1 MRDVP
6 EIRFKG
12 FSDAWVQRK
21 LSSLVDFSN
30 GINAPKEQYGKGRK
44 MISVMDILSDEP
56 IKYSIIKNSV
66 EVDDK
71 TKNNFKV
78 ECGDLV
84 FVRSSE
90 VASEVGWAKAYTDDE
105 YALFSG
111 FSIRGNKKSDFDNC
125 FIELSLNSKN
135 RAQIESKTGGSTR
148 FNVNQSILSDVAIF
162 QPNLTEQTAIGNFF
176 HALDKTITL
185 LKRKLDKLKQ
195 LKKAYL
201 QQMFPQAGERVPKV
215 RFAGFSGDWEE
226 RRLGEVI
233 EKLKSYSLSREAET
247 NEVTGYRYIHYGDIH
262 KQVAD
267 IVVADEQLPHIKEGN
282 YIPIEKGDLVL
293 ADASEDYV
301 GIAEPCIILHTP
313 KDKIIAGLHTIAIRP
328 VKSNPLYLYFLFH
341 TDEFRKFG
349 KYVGTGL
356 KVFGITY
363 NNLAQYAMVLP
374 SFEEQT
380 AIGNFFRNLDE
391 QITAQ
396 QIKLDNLKQLKS
408 AYLQKMF
415 V

>member
-1 MRDVP
+1 MRDTP

-12 FSDAWVQRK
+12 FTGAWVQRK
-21 LSSLVDFSN
+21 LGEVAEFSKGNGYSKSDLTDMGTPIILYGRLYTNYETIIEDVDTFVNIKGKPTISCGGEVIIPSSGETAGD
-30 GINAPKEQYGKGRK
+30 
-44 MISVMDILSDEP
+44 ISRASVVSKSGVILG
-56 IKYSIIKNSV
+56 
-66 EVDDK
+66 
-71 TKNNFKV
+71 
-78 ECGDLV
+78 GDLNIV
-84 FVRSSE
+84 TPDSTINSTFLALTISS
-90 VASEVGWAKAYTDDE
+90 
-105 YALFSG
+105 
-111 FSIRGNKKSDFDNC
+111 GNSQR
-125 FIELSLNSKN
+125 ELSK
-135 RAQIESKTGGSTR
+135 RAQGKSVVHI
-148 FNVNQSILSDVAIF
+148 NNSDLKEVSF
-162 QPNLTEQTAIGNFF
+162 KLTTFLEQTAIGNFF
-176 HALDKTITL
+176 HTLDKTVTL
-185 LKRKLDKLKQ
+185 LKRKLDGLKQ

-215 RFAGFSGDWEE
+215 RFAGFTGDWEV
-226 RRLGEVI
+226 RKLGEVI

-267 IVVADEQLPHIKEGN
+267 IVVADEQLPHIKGGN